1 MSQYTVLGFMA
12 DPAIHSGGPRRYLAH
27 MIMLADRGNCI
38 VLLLNACIQNDD
50 IFKHS
55 GVEEHP
61 NITLDF
67 FCARTA
73 RPFCGWALF
82 FHYAIV
88 RQRVHIAQHCPDVIF
103 VYGSC
108 NILAVGA
115 LKNIFKCVCVFD
127 PRDNPHVELRLI
139 MAQERSWRMKGIYI
153 VRILKEKYFEWR
165 MKKTVDFYF
174 FQTEI
179 DAVSYRKRIAFGAQE
194 YAVLANN
201 VNGLTMHAREHN
213 MHNSSVSLRHILFCG
228 TLIPRKGIMLL
239 VHAVHAL
246 AKEGVLLNLSI
257 AGTGS
262 EEGGIRAYIRA
273 HDLKNIT
280 LLGWTDSCQKLMC
293 TTDLLVVP
301 SLYDALPDVL
311 LEAFSTGIA
320 VIGSDI
326 AGIRTAIQD
335 TRFLFHPGS
344 VAAITAAIRYMHRDN
359 TLFKAAQMH
368 SCQRYAAYD
377 FDWAECCMNRVA
389 PIIETH
395 G

>member
-1 MSQYTVLGFMA
+1 MA
-12 DPAIHSGGPRRYLAH
+12 DPTIRSGGPRRYLAH

-38 VLLLNACIQNDD
+38 VLLLNACIQNDR

-67 FCARTA
+67 FCARTI

-88 RQRVHIAQHCPDVIF
+88 RQRAHIAQHRPDIIF

-108 NILAVGA
+108 NILAAGA
-115 LKNIFKCVCVFD
+115 LKKIFKCMCVFD
-127 PRDNPHVELRLI
+127 PRDNPSVELRLI
-139 MAQERSWRMKGIYI
+139 MAEERSWIMKGVYI
-153 VRILKEKYFEWR
+153 IRILKERYFEWR
-165 MKKTVDFYF
+165 MRQIVGFYF
-174 FQTEI
+174 FQTEV
-179 DAVSYRKRIAFGAQE
+179 DAASYRKRIAFGIQE
-194 YAVLANN
+194 HAILANN
-201 VNGLTMHAREHN
+201 VNGLATHARGQN
-213 MHNSSVSLRHILFCG
+213 MKNHSISLRHILFCG

-239 VHAVHAL
+239 VRAVHAL
-246 AKEGVLLNLSI
+246 AQEGIKLNLCI

-262 EEGGIRAYIRA
+262 EEKSIRAYIHA
-273 HDLKNIT
+273 HALKNIT
-280 LLGWTDSCQKLMC
+280 FLGWVESCQKIMC

-326 AGIRTAIQD
+326 AGIHAAIQD
-335 TRFLFHPGS
+335 ARFLFHPGS
-344 VAAITAAIRYMHRDN
+344 VAAITAKIRHMYADN
-359 TLFKAAQMH
+359 ELFKAAQMH
-368 SCQRYAAYD
+368 SYQRYAAYD
-377 FDWAECCMNRVA
+377 FDWAECFVDKIT
-389 PIIETH
+389 PIIEAH